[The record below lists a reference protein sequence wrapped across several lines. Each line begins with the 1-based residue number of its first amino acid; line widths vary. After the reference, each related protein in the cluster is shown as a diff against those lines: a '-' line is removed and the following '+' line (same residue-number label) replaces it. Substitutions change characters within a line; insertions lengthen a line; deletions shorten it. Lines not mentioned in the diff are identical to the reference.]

1 MATHCNIFCLEN
13 PTDRGALWA
22 TVSEVAQSQTQL
34 SDLAAA
40 VGEFEIGT
48 IYVLFMAYF
57 LIEQPLYKYFY

>member
-1 MATHCNIFCLEN
+1 M
-13 PTDRGALWA
+13 DREAWWA
-22 TVSEVAQSQTQL
+22 TVNEVAQSQTQL